1 MMTFRSLRKMVEEFG
16 GSDIP
21 AYELY
26 SLRYYVLRMDNGQV
40 VHINMNPLRELI
52 YNYCGLLGN
61 DVSPRDVRL
70 TYKSAEELESERIPE
85 PDPEEDEPAGG
96 YADTLMRSIKRIEMS
111 FRRVSMSLSHP
122 TIHVDGVIEMTI
134 TNKKTKARAVIG
146 KITSE
151 SSYIEQRWP
160 TSYTVGN
167 DGLEVE
173 TPGGKLATQIAKDR
187 TSVGDEFMDIY
198 DEIRRLRYDL
208 GFDATREITDAEFNA
223 MLAEVV

>member
-1 MMTFRSLRKMVEEFG
+1 MITFRSLKKMVEEFG

-21 AYELY
+21 AHELY
-26 SLRYYVLRMDNGQV
+26 NLKYYVLRLDNGQV
-40 VHINMNPLRELI
+40 IHINMKPLRELI
-52 YNYCGLLGN
+52 YDYCGMLGN

-70 TYKSAEELESERIPE
+70 TYKSAAEIESERTPNN
-85 PDPEEDEPAGG
+85 EEDTSTGDLG
-96 YADTLMRSIKRIEMS
+96 DRLMRSIENIERA
-111 FRRVSMSLSHP
+111 FRSVSMVLSHP

-134 TNKKTKARAVIG
+134 VNKKTNTRTVIG

-160 TSYTVGN
+160 TSYAVRN

-208 GFDATREITDAEFNA
+208 GLDTIREISDAEFNA